1 MIIDKLKQILEENF
15 ETLIL
20 NMKTWNKNKMGIHKV
35 NKIIEIVN
43 NNDRFIKKKETL
55 LLRY

>member
-1 MIIDKLKQILEENF
+1 
-15 ETLIL
+15 
-20 NMKTWNKNKMGIHKV
+20 MGIHKV